1 MDSRRSSPLA
11 PAAATLTDR
20 EREVLTLR
28 AAGRTVADIAH
39 ALTVE
44 PRTVK
49 FHLRNVYVKLG
60 LRQHTHGARQLALA
74 RYAQW
79 AGTPTAPRP
88 SAMPAQAGSSA
99 VPPGTHLFRPDRKL
113 TQVLARGRF
122 TLSAEVI
129 PPRNGAEQA
138 AVLANIARLI
148 ESGAQFLAVTKGAG
162 GSLRGGSLPI
172 AQVIKD
178 GCWVRAEGDEGPRG
192 PVPGFGVPCIAH
204 FTCRDLLPEEV
215 ENQLIDHHYFGIRN
229 ILALRGD
236 PPDGQPDWQ
245 PRPGGYRYAHQLID
259 QIRRLNRGHY
269 LVRPNFPATPP
280 GTNGPRP
287 EAQSPTDFCIG
298 CAVYPEHPDP
308 QQRIDFFKMKR
319 DAGAEFAITQM
330 VFDPDAYGRFLDD
343 CERAGLDVPI
353 LPGTRILRSRV
364 SARRT
369 AEKYAVS
376 VPEQTMRRLRS
387 LQDPDAN
394 TRALDLFLSLVDRLR
409 HLGAP
414 GIHVFVTDAAI
425 ACQALSHLAPTNAK
439 T

>member
-1 MDSRRSSPLA
+1 MDGV
-11 PAAATLTDR
+11 PAARSATLTDR

-39 ALTVE
+39 TLTVE

-49 FHLRNVYVKLG
+49 FHLRNVYAKLG
-60 LRQHTHGARQLALA
+60 LRQHTHGARQMALA
-74 RYAQW
+74 RFAEQLKRQS
-79 AGTPTAPRP
+79 AATHTQSVQEAPAIQSADEAPDTPLSRR
-88 SAMPAQAGSSA
+88 
-99 VPPGTHLFRPDRKL
+99 HLFRPDRTL

-129 PPRNGAEQA
+129 PPRNGAEQT

-148 ESGAQFLAVTKGAG
+148 DSGAQFLAVTKGAG

-172 AQVIKD
+172 AQVIK
-178 GCWVRAEGDEGPRG
+178 EQ
-192 PVPGFGVPCIAH
+192 FGVPCIAH

-215 ENQLIDHHYFGIRN
+215 ENQLMDHHYFGIRN

-236 PPDGQPDWQ
+236 PPDGQPAWQ

-259 QIRRLNRGHY
+259 QIRRLNRGDY
-269 LVRPNFPATPP
+269 LVRPNFPPTPP
-280 GTNGPRP
+280 GQNGPQP

-308 QQRIDFFKMKR
+308 QQRIDFFKRKR

-330 VFDPDAYGRFLDD
+330 VFDPDAYGRFLDT
-343 CERAGLDVPI
+343 CERSGLDVPI

-376 VPEQTMRRLRS
+376 VPEATMRSLRS
-387 LQDPDAN
+387 LQDPDAKN
-394 TRALDLFLSLVDRLR
+394 RALDLFLSVVDRLR

-414 GIHVFVTDAAI
+414 GIHIFVTDTTI
-425 ACQALSHLAPTNAK
+425 ACQALSLLAPTGK
-439 T
+439 H